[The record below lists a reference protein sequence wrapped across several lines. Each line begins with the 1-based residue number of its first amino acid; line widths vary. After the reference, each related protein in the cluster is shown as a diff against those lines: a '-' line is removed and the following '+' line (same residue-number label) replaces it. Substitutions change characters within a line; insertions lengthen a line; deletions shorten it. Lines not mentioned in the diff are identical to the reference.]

1 MRHKVIF
8 LFLLFF
14 SCRENE
20 NVNRQTEGSQFKT
33 KSIES
38 EKFEV
43 KKIQQNDTLEPLIKQ
58 KVIDTTKDRIIP
70 VSRSRGKPEKSHQ
83 IFTEIRETS
92 SVKPNDY
99 EVKKE
104 QWNTLYSHDSTWQ
117 NLYSISE
124 KSFIKGWENEFRNNP
139 PSSTKVNK
147 ALLITIFSRR
157 LEKVFFNSPSFIQYS
172 IDKFSNSRA
181 LQNLQTDWKI
191 EN

>member
-20 NVNRQTEGSQFKT
+20 NVNRQTEASQFKT

-99 EVKKE
+99 QVKKE

-124 KSFIKGWENEFRNNP
+124 
-139 PSSTKVNK
+139 
-147 ALLITIFSRR
+147 
-157 LEKVFFNSPSFIQYS
+157 
-172 IDKFSNSRA
+172 
-181 LQNLQTDWKI
+181 
-191 EN
+191 

>member
-1 MRHKVIF
+1 MRYKV
-8 LFLLFF
+8 FLLFLTFF
-14 SCRENE
+14 SCHEEENI
-20 NVNRQTEGSQFKT
+20 NRQTEASQFRT
-33 KSIES
+33 QGIES

-43 KKIQQNDTLEPLIKQ
+43 KKIQEYDTSEPVAKQ
-58 KVIDTTKDRIIP
+58 KVIETTKDRIIP

-83 IFTEIRETS
+83 IFAEMRETS
-92 SVKPNDY
+92 PVKLNDY

-104 QWNTLYSHDSTWQ
+104 QWSTLYSHDSTWQ

-124 KSFIKGWENEFRNNP
+124 KSFLKGWENEFRNNP

-157 LEKVFFNSPSFIQYS
+157 LEKVFFNFPSFIQYS
-172 IDKFSNSRA
+172 IDKFSNSQA